1 MKRKIQVLISTV
13 IGNALIAFAICAF
26 VIPNEFMLG
35 GSTGI
40 ALTLQTLLPLR
51 LSVWSAIINGTL
63 FLLGWVFLGKEF
75 AATSLLST
83 VLYPAIMAVFE
94 LFPLG
99 SLFPEDRLTCAIF
112 CALFSGLGIGIVIRA
127 GGSTG
132 GMDIPSCILQKYK
145 NIPVGTSLMFF
156 DIAVVVMQVC
166 IHGLTGVLHSVI
178 IILIMSVTINRAVV
192 TGEQKVQI
200 IIFSPLYDQIRQ
212 VLLESMDSG
221 VTMLNIE
228 TGYESNQQKAVYS
241 VVYAKKYPAIRDAVL
256 KLDPKAFIVTADV
269 TNVNGQG
276 YTISRIYNQSR

>member
-1 MKRKIQVLISTV
+1 MKRKIHVLISTV

-40 ALTLQTLLPLR
+40 ALTLQILLPLR

-276 YTISRIYNQSR
+276 YTISRIYNRSR

>member
-1 MKRKIQVLISTV
+1 MKHKINVLISTV
-13 IGNALIAFAICAF
+13 IGNALIAFAVCAF

-40 ALTLQTLLPLR
+40 SLSLQALLPLR
-51 LSVWSAIINGTL
+51 LSVWSAIINGSL
-63 FLLGWVFLGKEF
+63 FFLGWAFLGKEF

-83 VLYPAIMAVFE
+83 VIYPAIMAVFE
-94 LFPLG
+94 LLPLG
-99 SLFPEDRLTCAIF
+99 TLFPEDRLTCAIF
-112 CALFSGLGIGIVIRA
+112 CAILSGLGIGIVIRA

-145 NIPVGTSLMFF
+145 DIPVGTSLMFF
-156 DIAVVVMQVC
+156 DIAVVALQVC
-166 IHGLTGVLHSVI
+166 IHGLSGVLHSII
-178 IILIMSVTINRAVV
+178 IILIMSLTINRAVV

-212 VLLESMDSG
+212 VLLDSMDTG

-276 YTISRIYNQSR
+276 YTISRIYNQSL

>member
-63 FLLGWVFLGKEF
+63 FLLGWAFLGKEF

>member
-1 MKRKIQVLISTV
+1 MKRKIHVLISTV

-94 LFPLG
+94 LSPLG
-99 SLFPEDRLTCAIF
+99 PLFPEDRLTCAIF

-156 DIAVVVMQVC
+156 DIAVVMMQVC

-276 YTISRIYNQSR
+276 YTISRIYNRSR

>member
-1 MKRKIQVLISTV
+1 MKRKIHVLISTV

-156 DIAVVVMQVC
+156 DIAVVMMQVC

-178 IILIMSVTINRAVV
+178 IILIM
-192 TGEQKVQI
+192 
-200 IIFSPLYDQIRQ
+200 
-212 VLLESMDSG
+212 
-221 VTMLNIE
+221 
-228 TGYESNQQKAVYS
+228 
-241 VVYAKKYPAIRDAVL
+241 
-256 KLDPKAFIVTADV
+256 
-269 TNVNGQG
+269 
-276 YTISRIYNQSR
+276 